1 VTWRKICRSIV
12 NPLPKLWM
20 VFFCF
25 PIFPFFFAAP
35 TKLGLFFV
43 IMFLKYN
50 VYTYTYIY
58 NYIYSPISPLLFQ
71 YLSCPGLS
79 CFSYIISV
87 CVFMFN
93 YSFAFIWVILC
104 SMVLLTFICCS
115 CSLSVYI
122 CWHLPLGPL
131 QVGPQF
137 CRKTPGNE
145 TYGNGHFGHWAF
157 RFFCLMSF
165 PCIYI
170 YIQFTYSIHILI

>member
-1 VTWRKICRSIV
+1 MTWRKICRSIV

-25 PIFPFFFAAP
+25 PIFPFFCC
-35 TKLGLFFV
+35 TDQTWV
-43 IMFLKYN
+43 IFRYYVFKIQC
-50 VYTYTYIY
+50 VYIYVYIY

-137 CRKTPGNE
+137 CRK
-145 TYGNGHFGHWAF
+145 NGVTND
-157 RFFCLMSF
+157 RILTSNTSLSLSPSLP
-165 PCIYI
+165 PCKA
-170 YIQFTYSIHILI
+170 

>member
-1 VTWRKICRSIV
+1 MTWRKICRSIV

-25 PIFPFFFAAP
+25 PIFPFFCC
-35 TKLGLFFV
+35 TDQTWV
-43 IMFLKYN
+43 IFRYYVFKIQC
-50 VYTYTYIY
+50 VYIYVYIY

-104 SMVLLTFICCS
+104 SMGFINFYLLFLFFICIYLLAPPIRPPS
-115 CSLSVYI
+115 SRPPVLSKE
-122 CWHLPLGPL
+122 WSD
-131 QVGPQF
+131 
-137 CRKTPGNE
+137 E
-145 TYGNGHFGHWAF
+145 
-157 RFFCLMSF
+157 
-165 PCIYI
+165 
-170 YIQFTYSIHILI
+170 

>member
-1 VTWRKICRSIV
+1 MTWRKICRSIV

-50 VYTYTYIY
+50 VYTYTYII
-58 NYIYSPISPLLFQ
+58 IYSPISPLLFQ

-137 CRKTPGNE
+137 CRK
-145 TYGNGHFGHWAF
+145 NGVTND
-157 RFFCLMSF
+157 RILTSNTSLSLSLPPSLP
-165 PCIYI
+165 PCKA
-170 YIQFTYSIHILI
+170 